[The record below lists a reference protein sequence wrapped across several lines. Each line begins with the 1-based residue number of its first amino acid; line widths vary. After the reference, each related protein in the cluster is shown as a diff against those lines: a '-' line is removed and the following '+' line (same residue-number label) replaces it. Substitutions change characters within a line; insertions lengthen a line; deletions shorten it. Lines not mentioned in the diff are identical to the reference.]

1 MGARFQLVSRGFT
14 DACYNSA
21 SMIRVAALSTA
32 VVAALALGA
41 CGSSSSDKK
50 AGTGSTTGASAGSGS
65 TGQAVPPIN
74 GKGGSP
80 AKPGSTTPAKPPP
93 VPANGETISAGNYYA
108 FKAPS
113 GQVGCAY
120 TKGPTTLRCDVTFPT
135 RFTRKPPHCE
145 GDFGHAFLVSP
156 SGHAGP
162 ICAGDTVLSASKVH
176 TIPYGHSWTIGPYSC
191 TSQTSSLT
199 CVNGQGHGF
208 RLSHSQQLIF

>member
-1 MGARFQLVSRGFT
+1 
-14 DACYNSA
+14 
-21 SMIRVAALSTA
+21 MIRGAAPSTA
-32 VVAALALGA
+32 VVAALVLAA
-41 CGSSSSDKK
+41 CGSSSSPKS
-50 AGTGSTTGASAGSGS
+50 AATTGTSGAGATSGQS
-65 TGQAVPPIN
+65 VPPIH

-80 AKPGSTTPAKPPP
+80 AKPGSTAQGKPPP
-93 VPANGETISAGNYYA
+93 VPANGETIQAGNYYA

-135 RFTRKPPHCE
+135 RFKRRPAGCE

-176 TIPYGHSWTIGPYSC
+176 TIPYGHSWTIGPYAC

-199 CVNGQGHGF
+199 CTNGQGHGF
-208 RLSHSQQLIF
+208 RLSRGQQLIF